1 MKHLH
6 RDRFPRTLTEAFG
19 CDASSAV
26 AVRRYRKPLSLK
38 VIDLLGAIAIGTAFG
53 VLFAAFV

>member
-1 MKHLH
+1 MKKY

-26 AVRRYRKPLSLK
+26 AIRRYRKPLSWR
-38 VIDLLGAIAIGTAFG
+38 VIDLAGAVAIGAAFG
-53 VLFAAFV
+53 ILFAAFV

>member
-26 AVRRYRKPLSLK
+26 AIRRYRKPLSLR
-38 VIDLLGAIAIGTAFG
+38 VIDLAGAVSIGLAFG
-53 VLFAAFV
+53 ILFAAFV

>member
-1 MKHLH
+1 MRHQH
-6 RDRFPRTLTEAFG
+6 RDSFPRTLTEAFG
-19 CDASSAV
+19 CDATSAV
-26 AVRRYRKPLSLK
+26 AIRRYRKPLSWR